1 LKLFKLLVQHC
12 YNERGYSGTGRI
24 ISKIMHTL
32 TSIYPLHSYFLNT
45 EDWYDPEMEQAHNRK
60 WGTVM
65 EAKDVVLE
73 WHVPSNAEIEFAT
86 QILEEVVDPSVQIFN
101 NAIDAPDS
109 QRDGVWRND
118 LCR

>member
-1 LKLFKLLVQHC
+1 
-12 YNERGYSGTGRI
+12 
-24 ISKIMHTL
+24 MHTL

-45 EDWYDPEMEQAHNRK
+45 EDWYDPEMERAHNRK

-73 WHVPSNAEIEFAT
+73 WHVPSNVEIEFAT
-86 QILEEVVDPSVQIFN
+86 QILEEVVEPSVRVFN
-101 NAIDAPDS
+101 SAIDAPDS